1 MTLYW
6 AVAVRAF
13 RRATAYR
20 SAYLAGIITNAFFG
34 ALVCFVYL
42 ALYADGGVVAGLG
55 VNDAISYAWTT
66 QSLISI
72 GGAWIVSTG
81 IAQSIRSGD
90 VITDLTRPWSFYLYW
105 LSRSLGERL
114 FNLIFRGALTYLVGV
129 LYFGARLPSLADLAF
144 FVPAIL
150 LAMLVS
156 FAFSFLVNLSAFWLL
171 DSTGVILLANVVLTF
186 LSGFILP
193 VAFFPPWLQAIVH
206 ALPFESI
213 TGLPAQIFLGQLAP
227 AQIGRALATQAQW
240 AAALTALGLAAQAAA
255 MRKVVVQGG

>member
-13 RRATAYR
+13 RRAATYR
-20 SAYLAGIITNAFFG
+20 GAYLAGIITNAFFG
-34 ALVCFVYL
+34 ALICFVYL
-42 ALYADGGVVAGLG
+42 ALYADGGRVAGLSAQ
-55 VNDAISYAWTT
+55 DAISYTWTT

-81 IAQSIRSGD
+81 IAQSIRTGD

-105 LSRSLGERL
+105 LSRSFGERA
-114 FNLIFRGALTYLVGV
+114 FNLLFRGAFTYLIGV
-129 LYFGARLPSLADLAF
+129 LYFAARLPTPADLLAF
-144 FVPAIL
+144 LPTIV
-150 LAMLVS
+150 LAMLIS
-156 FAFSFLVNLSAFWLL
+156 FAFSFLVNLTAFWLL
-171 DSTGVILLANVVLTF
+171 DNSGVVLLSNLMLTF

-193 VAFFPPWLQAIVH
+193 VAYFPPALQALVR

-227 AQIGRALATQAQW
+227 DQIARALATQAAW
-240 AAALTALGLAAQAAA
+240 AVAMTALALAAQAAA